1 MSLCI
6 AIAAT
11 VLTIPATSFSLSW
24 VHSVEKIEWR
34 EEWAVAPA
42 GLELR
47 QASVKG
53 SGAGMEPGEGA
64 VLDDGWWRWE
74 PSLAPIPELR
84 LAASGATSGGW
95 TLCHAGGCMTL
106 GAAPGE
112 ESILSACAAVTK
124 PVEPSP

>member
-11 VLTIPATSFSLSW
+11 VLTIPATAFSLSW
-24 VHSVEKIEWR
+24 VHSVEKVEWR
-34 EEWAVAPA
+34 EEWAVTRA

-47 QASVKG
+47 QARVKG

-64 VLDDGWWRWE
+64 VLDDGWWRWT

-84 LAASGATSGGW
+84 LASSGKTPGGW
-95 TLCHAGGCMTL
+95 TLCHSGGCLTL
-106 GAAPGE
+106 GTAPGDDAV
-112 ESILSACAAVTK
+112 LSACK
-124 PVEPSP
+124 PGRGVVEPSR